1 MHTSLCCRISACQ
14 EVVLE
19 VVVVEVKQEV
29 VVVVFPEVERTA
41 ITRKMVTPKTAPR
54 K

>member
-1 MHTSLCCRISACQ
+1 MIAMKISECQ

-29 VVVVFPEVERTA
+29 VVVVFLEVERTA
-41 ITRKMVTPKTAPR
+41 ISMKMATPKTAPQR
-54 K
+54 

>member
-1 MHTSLCCRISACQ
+1 MIAMKISECQ

-29 VVVVFPEVERTA
+29 VVVVFLEVERTA
-41 ITRKMVTPKTAPR
+41 ISMKMATPKTAPR
-54 K
+54 R